1 VDGAALPGSLL
12 PGPRRGRHR
21 MSPDET
27 VKPAAALHDE
37 DSHHW
42 LLRSE
47 PHSWWYDAIAWGA
60 MPA

>member
-1 VDGAALPGSLL
+1 
-12 PGPRRGRHR
+12 

-47 PHSWWYDAIAWGA
+47 LHSWWYDAIAWGGDA
-60 MPA
+60 GLTTT